1 MASSAPE
8 TAGAGAW
15 LGVLRRYLL
24 AAAGANLGW
33 EFAHLPLYT
42 IWTEGRAGEIVFA
55 AVHCAAG
62 DLLIATS
69 ALVLALIAFG
79 RPDRPARG
87 FAPVAT
93 DAILIG
99 LGYTVFS
106 EWLNTEIRRSW
117 AYAELMP
124 VLPFLG
130 TGLSPLA
137 QWIIIASAAFWWAR
151 RGAGARAD
159 RTAQPRTAVY

>member
-8 TAGAGAW
+8 PARAGAW

-24 AAAGANLGW
+24 AVAGANLAW

-62 DLLIATS
+62 DLLIATT
-69 ALVLALIAFG
+69 ALVLALFAFG
-79 RPDRPARG
+79 RPDWPARG
-87 FAPVAT
+87 FVAVAAA
-93 DAILIG
+93 AILIG
-99 LGYTVFS
+99 LGYTIFS
-106 EWLNTEIRRSW
+106 EWWNTEVSRSW
-117 AYAELMP
+117 AYAERMP
-124 VLPFLG
+124 VLPLLG

-137 QWIIIASAAFWWAR
+137 QWIVIPVTAFWWVWR
-151 RGAGARAD
+151 RAHPPSAQERRA
-159 RTAQPRTAVY
+159 TP

>member
-1 MASSAPE
+1 MAGSSR
-8 TAGAGAW
+8 TCRSTRSG
-15 LGVLRRYLL
+15 R
-24 AAAGANLGW
+24 
-33 EFAHLPLYT
+33 
-42 IWTEGRAGEIVFA
+42 RAGPARSCSPPRIA
-55 AVHCAAG
+55 LRG

-79 RPDRPARG
+79 RPDWPARG

-93 DAILIG
+93 AAILIG

-137 QWIIIASAAFWWAR
+137 QWIVIPSAAFWWAR